1 MTFGLLALMVLA
13 GLAGPVLALPGRW
26 ALPVVLGEV
35 LAGVIL
41 GPTVADVVPA
51 HDRTLTFLAD
61 IGFALVMFVAGS
73 HVPVGDPQLRKGV
86 RLGLLRAV
94 GVGLAAAVLA
104 VAIDAVYGTG
114 HVGLYAVLMASS
126 SAALVIPI
134 VDSLHLTGP
143 AVLQAIPQV
152 AIADAACI
160 VALPLAIQPSR
171 AGRAALGA
179 LAVCACAAAVF
190 VILRYTERNGMRRTV
205 HHVSQR
211 RGFALEL
218 RIQLAI
224 LFALAAL
231 AVWSHVSIMLAG
243 FTFGIAVA
251 AIGEPRRL
259 ARQLFALTEG
269 FFAPLFF
276 VWLGASLDLR
286 ALWHHP
292 SYIWLGVVLGVG
304 AVLAHLVTVVSGQP
318 VRVGVLAA
326 AQLGVPVAATAL
338 GTQLGV
344 LRPAEGPAIL
354 LGALVTIAASV
365 VAGSRLGLLAQHRPG
380 PPQ

>member
-1 MTFGLLALMVLA
+1 MTFGLLALLVVA

-26 ALPVVLGEV
+26 ALPVVLGEL
-35 LAGVIL
+35 LAGVVL
-41 GPTVADVVPA
+41 GPTVADVVPV

-73 HVPVGDPQLRKGV
+73 RVPVGDPHLRGGV
-86 RLGLLRAV
+86 RLGLVRAMAV
-94 GVGLAAAVLA
+94 GVAATVLA
-104 VAIDAVYGTG
+104 VVVDVVFGTG
-114 HVGLYAVLMASS
+114 HIGLYAVLMASS
-126 SAALVIPI
+126 SAALVMPI
-134 VDSLHLTGP
+134 VDSLRLTGP
-143 AVLQAIPQV
+143 AILQAIPQV

-160 VALPLAIQPSR
+160 IALPLAIQPSR

-179 LAVCACAAAVF
+179 LAVCACAVAVF
-190 VILRYTERNGMRRTV
+190 VALRWFERKGLRVRMHRVSERRA
-205 HHVSQR
+205 
-211 RGFALEL
+211 FALEL

-243 FTFGIAVA
+243 FTFGLAVA
-251 AIGEPRRL
+251 AVGEPRRL

-292 SYIWLGVVLGVG
+292 SYIALGLALGGG
-304 AVLAHLVTVVSGQP
+304 AVAAHLVTVVSGQP
-318 VRVGVLAA
+318 AGIGLLSA
-326 AQLGVPVAATAL
+326 AQLGVPIAATAL
-338 GTQLGV
+338 GGRLGI
-344 LRPAEGPAIL
+344 LRPAEAPAIL

-365 VAGSRLGLLAQHRPG
+365 LAGSRLGLLAQHRPG
-380 PPQ
+380 AG